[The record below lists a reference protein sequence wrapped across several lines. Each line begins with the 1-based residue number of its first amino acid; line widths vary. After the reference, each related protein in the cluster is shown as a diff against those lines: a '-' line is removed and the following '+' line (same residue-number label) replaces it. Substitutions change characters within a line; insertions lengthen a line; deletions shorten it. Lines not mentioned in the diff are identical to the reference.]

1 MKVVIVGG
9 VAAGATAAARLRR
22 LDEQAEILIFE
33 RSGYISYANCGL
45 PYYIGDV
52 ITDPEALTLQTP
64 EQFFARFRVQVR
76 VRHEVTALHPERKTV
91 SVTDLATGRTFEE
104 SYDKLILAP
113 GARPT
118 QPRLPGVSLERVF
131 TLRTVEDTFRIKEFI
146 QKNKPRSAV
155 LAGGGFIGLELAE
168 NLRELGM
175 EVTIVQRPKQLMN
188 PFDADMAALIHAEMR
203 RHGVQLA
210 LGSTVE
216 GFAPTN
222 RGVEVLRKDEP
233 SLQADMVVL
242 AIGVT
247 PDTALAKSAGLA
259 LGIKDSILV
268 NDRMETSVPD
278 IYAAGDAVQVRH
290 AVTGQDALISLAG
303 PANKQGRIIADNIC
317 GIDSRYTGSQGSSVV
332 KVFSMT
338 AAATGVNEKNAR
350 NAGFDPEAVILSPM
364 SHAGYYP
371 GGRLMT
377 MKLVY
382 DRPTLRVLGAQIVG
396 YEGVDKRI
404 DVLATAIHAGM
415 TAPQLK
421 GLDLAYA
428 PPYSSAKDPVNM
440 AGFMAEDLDQGLVQ
454 QWRAEDEPD
463 LPRDGSVQLVDVR
476 TQAEYAAGHIDGF
489 INLPVDQLREHLEQL
504 DKTKPVYLVC
514 QSGLRSY
521 IASRIL
527 KGSGF
532 ACSHLAGG
540 YRFYAAVVWD
550 ACLTARAA
558 SCGMDLPED

>member
-52 ITDPEALTLQTP
+52 ITDPEALTLQSP

-118 QPRLPGVSLERVF
+118 QPRLPGVGLERVF

-317 GIDSRYTGSQGSSVV
+317 GMDSRYTGSQGSSVV

-421 GLDLAYA
+421 ELDLAYA

-454 QWRAEDEPD
+454 QWRAEDEPT

-532 ACSHLAGG
+532 ACSHLTGG